1 MKSYCIRW
9 TIGVHLQALA
19 GLGKTLQ
26 QKKQRPTKSAS
37 PVVTWSIFL
46 TIFQINQ
53 LAIHFP
59 LITIQSHCPLVN
71 VYITMENHHEFNGT
85 IIYQW
90 AMFNSYVKLP
100 EGIWL
105 VVWPP
110 LKNIRVR
117 QLGLR
122 RLRHSQYDVPNLFQT
137 TNQHMALSEN
147 GHHKKMAPVDFF
159 GSLNCTVVAFPFHS
173 LHAHCSPQ
181 RTKLEIYTQM

>member
-1 MKSYCIRW
+1 MVPLFFQINQLASIVVTMKNPMKSYCIRW

-85 IIYQW
+85 INYQW
-90 AMFNSYVKLP
+90 AMASIAFCMFTRPGTSWYFWCWVRGTIQDMQICRAAPMSPMELP
-100 EGIWL
+100 
-105 VVWPP
+105 
-110 LKNIRVR
+110 
-117 QLGLR
+117 
-122 RLRHSQYDVPNLFQT
+122 D
-137 TNQHMALSEN
+137 
-147 GHHKKMAPVDFF
+147 
-159 GSLNCTVVAFPFHS
+159 SL
-173 LHAHCSPQ
+173 
-181 RTKLEIYTQM
+181 